1 MKIRLHQFLSRTG
14 YFSSKSDA
22 KQAVWDGKITVGGR
36 TVKDISY
43 EFNPSKREVK
53 VNGSTLTIP
62 ENYSYFILNKPKG
75 VICSRINKHESFLGK
90 KSVFDIFSD
99 GIDSNTADSLVTVGR
114 LDEGTTGLLIV
125 SNDGILVNEIA
136 NPKNNVGKTYILR
149 ALSKI
154 TSKDISS
161 LRDGIEISYSDDG
174 GQVRYTTTPAN
185 VHRINDYSIEI
196 TIFEGKKRQIRRM
209 MEKLGN
215 RVLDLHR
222 SSIGKLELDEFSLN
236 PGQYLEVAREDIIGR
251 I

>member
-14 YFSSKSDA
+14 YFNSKNKA
-22 KQAVWDGKITVGGR
+22 KQAVWDGKITVGGK

-43 EFNPSKREVK
+43 EFNPAKREVK
-53 VNGSTLTIP
+53 IDDSTLTIP

-99 GIDSNTADSLVTVGR
+99 GLDSNTADSLVTVGR

-136 NPKNNVGKTYILR
+136 NPKSNIAKTYILR
-149 ALSKI
+149 AISKI
-154 TSKDISS
+154 TSEDISS
-161 LRDGIEISYSDDG
+161 LRDGIEISYSDYG
-174 GQVRYTTTPAN
+174 EQVRYTTTPAN
-185 VHRINDYSIEI
+185 VLRIGDYSIEI

-236 PGQYLEVAREDIIGR
+236 PGQYLEVAREDIISR

>member
-14 YFSSKSDA
+14 HFNSKGKA
-22 KQAVWDGKITVGGR
+22 KRAVWDGKITVGGK
-36 TVKDISY
+36 TVRDISY

-53 VNGSTLTIP
+53 IDGSTLTIP
-62 ENYSYFILNKPKG
+62 ENYSYFILNKPEG
-75 VICSRINKHESFLGK
+75 VICSRINKQESFLGK
-90 KSVFDIFSD
+90 KSVFDIFS
-99 GIDSNTADSLVTVGR
+99 GSLDSKTADSLVSVGR

-125 SNDGILVNEIA
+125 TNDGILVDEIA
-136 NPKNNVGKTYILR
+136 NPKNSVDKTYILR
-149 ALSKI
+149 ASSKI

-161 LRDGIEISYSDDG
+161 LRAGIEISYSDDG
-174 GQVRYTTTPAN
+174 ERIRYTTAPAK
-185 VHRINDYSIEI
+185 VLRISDYSIEI

-222 SSIGKLELDEFSLN
+222 SSIGKLKLDEFSLD
-236 PGQYLEVAREDIIGR
+236 PGQYIEVTREDIIGS

>member
-14 YFSSKSDA
+14 YFNSKNKA
-22 KQAVWDGKITVGGR
+22 KQAVWDGKITVGGK

-43 EFNPSKREVK
+43 EFNPAKREVK
-53 VNGSTLTIP
+53 IDDSTLTIP

-75 VICSRINKHESFLGK
+75 VICSRINKHESFLAK

-99 GIDSNTADSLVTVGR
+99 GLDSNTADSLVTVGR

-136 NPKNNVGKTYILR
+136 NPKSNIGKTYILR
-149 ALSKI
+149 AMSKI
-154 TSKDISS
+154 TSEDISS
-161 LRDGIEISYSDDG
+161 LRDGIEISHSDDG
-174 GQVRYTTTPAN
+174 EQVRYTTTPAN
-185 VHRINDYSIEI
+185 VLRIGDYSIEI

-209 MEKLGN
+209 METLGN
-215 RVLDLHR
+215 QVLDLHR

-236 PGQYLEVAREDIIGR
+236 PGQYLEVAREDIISR